1 VSNSTIDE
9 HLQLVTFLVGD
20 HYLGI
25 PLQGVQE
32 INRNLTLTP
41 VPNSSPI
48 VSGVLNLRGEVVTV
62 LDLKMMVFGEPTEI
76 GENTRNIVV
85 NVQGERVGVL
95 VDRIVDVVSV
105 DHSDLDDL
113 PPNLEKSGRQFF
125 QGVFQTERGLLTM
138 FEIDE
143 AVRESEG
150 FEVG

>member
-1 VSNSTIDE
+1 MVSNSTIE
-9 HLQLVTFLVGD
+9 QNLQLVTFLVGD

-32 INRNLTLTP
+32 INRNLVLTP
-41 VPNSSPI
+41 VPNSTRV
-48 VSGVLNLRGEVVTV
+48 VSGVVNLRGEVVTV
-62 LDLKMMVFGEPTEI
+62 LDLKFMLFGDQTKI

-85 NVQGERVGVL
+85 NVQSERVGVL
-95 VDRIVDVVSV
+95 VDRIVDVVNV
-105 DHSDLDDL
+105 DHASMDDL

-125 QGVFQTERGLLTM
+125 SGVFQTKRGLLTM

-150 FEVG
+150 FEG